1 MPYLFFMGELNTG
14 NSNSMQ
20 NGVETVPAGAD
31 FQLSKL
37 SSVLNGL
44 TRGAAAINSHLDE
57 AWKAVQS
64 GTYRVDPLR
73 LSQRIV
79 RDSLLHN

>member
-1 MPYLFFMGELNTG
+1 MGELNTG
-14 NSNSMQ
+14 NLNPMQ
-20 NGVETVPAGAD
+20 NGIETVPAAAD

-57 AWKAVQS
+57 AWGAVRS

-79 RDSLLHN
+79 RDCLSHN